1 MTTQQESGLTKDY
14 DHLITLWTSGVR
26 NYHSMLSD
34 YLTANSIFVAVIG
47 LIVSRESPAM
57 SLSLT
62 VLILLLCIFGIL
74 LCLQMAIVLGRLS
87 GQNALWEWQLRG
99 IELAQDWQGQKLV
112 TGLYRLHET
121 RQSVE
126 DLRNE
131 PPVFKPNWAF
141 RQHRQWWA
149 HRSVQFP
156 VFRLHLWPVLHLGS
170 DTSLSL
176 MRSFSYRTDSVF
188 NLQGMWSF
196 EVRMEACWSIN
207 LKWMPATQRNSIRN

>member
-1 MTTQQESGLTKDY
+1 MTTQREPGFTMDY

-26 NYHSMLSD
+26 DYHSMLSD

-47 LIVSRESPAM
+47 LIVSRESPTM
-57 SLSLT
+57 SLT

-87 GQNALWEWQLRG
+87 GQNGLWEWQLRG
-99 IELAQDWQGQKLV
+99 IELTQEWQGQKLV

-121 RQSVE
+121 RQPVE

-141 RQHRQWWA
+141 RRHRQWWA
-149 HRSVQFP
+149 HRSVSFP
-156 VFRLHLWPVLHLGS
+156 WFFGCVYGLFFIWAVIHLFR
-170 DTSLSL
+170 
-176 MRSFSYRTDSVF
+176 
-188 NLQGMWSF
+188 
-196 EVRMEACWSIN
+196 
-207 LKWMPATQRNSIRN
+207 

>member
-1 MTTQQESGLTKDY
+1 MTTERESGLTTDY
-14 DHLITLWTSGVR
+14 DHLITLWTSGAR
-26 NYHSMLSD
+26 DYHSMLSD

-99 IELAQDWQGQKLV
+99 IELTQGWQGQKLV
-112 TGLYRLHET
+112 TGLYRLHEA

-126 DLRNE
+126 NPRNE
-131 PPVFKPNWAF
+131 PPYFKPNWAF

-149 HRSVQFP
+149 HRSVSFP
-156 VFRLHLWPVLHLGS
+156 WFFGSVYGLFLIWALTHLFR
-170 DTSLSL
+170 
-176 MRSFSYRTDSVF
+176 
-188 NLQGMWSF
+188 
-196 EVRMEACWSIN
+196 
-207 LKWMPATQRNSIRN
+207 